1 MELAKEGME
10 DIIYSW
16 YHGVNIN
23 SLNNM
28 IYYWIKKNKI
38 FLHTIP
44 EVKDIFKRMKSLEN
58 NRSIV
63 EDFIFGEKYRSLRE
77 MFL

>member
-1 MELAKEGME
+1 MELAKEGIE
-10 DIIYSW
+10 DIIYCW
-16 YHGVNIN
+16 YKGININ
-23 SLNNM
+23 CLNNM

-44 EVKDIFKRMKSLEN
+44 EIKDIFKRIKSLEN
-58 NRSIV
+58 NRLIV
-63 EDFIFGEKYRSLRE
+63 EDFIFGEKYQSLRE